1 MPPPL
6 RLLIDRAS
14 TPIGQIWVVCDEA
27 GALRAVDWDEY
38 EARMMR
44 LLRLH
49 YGEHGYALAPA
60 SDPFGRTT
68 ALQAYLRGDI
78 RAIDDLPVAT
88 AGTDFQREV
97 WRALRDI
104 PAGATTSYSKL
115 AERIGRPKA
124 VRAVGMANGA
134 NPIGVVVPCHRV
146 VGANASLTGYG
157 GGLERKQWLLDHE
170 RRHAPPSLS
179 QPQPD

>member
-6 RLLIDRAS
+6 RLLIDRAP
-14 TPIGQIWVVCDEA
+14 TPIGQVLVVCDEE
-27 GALRAVDWDEY
+27 GALRAVDWEDY
-38 EARMMR
+38 EARMLR

-49 YGEHGYALAPA
+49 YGEQGYTLAPA
-60 SDPFGRTT
+60 SDPFGRTS
-68 ALQAYLRGDI
+68 ALQAYLRGQVGI
-78 RAIDDLPVAT
+78 IDTLPVAT
-88 AGTDFQREV
+88 AGTPFQRAV

-104 PAGATTSYSKL
+104 PAGATTSYGKL
-115 AERIGRPKA
+115 AEQIGRPKA

-134 NPIGVVVPCHRV
+134 NPVGVVVPCHRV

-170 RRHAPPSLS
+170 RRHAAPRAE
-179 QPQPD
+179 

>member
-6 RLLIDRAS
+6 RLLMDRAP
-14 TPIGQIWVVCDEA
+14 TPIGLMLVVCDEA
-27 GALRAVDWDEY
+27 GCLRAVDWEEY
-38 EARMMR
+38 EPRMLR

-49 YGEHGYALAPA
+49 YGANGHVLEPA

-68 ALQAYLRGDI
+68 ALQTYLRGDVSI
-78 RAIDDLPVAT
+78 IDALPVAT
-88 AGTDFQREV
+88 AGTPFQREV
-97 WRALRDI
+97 WHALRDI
-104 PAGATTSYSKL
+104 PAGATTSYGHL
-115 AERIGRPKA
+115 AQRIGRPKA

-170 RRHAPPSLS
+170 RRHASRS
-179 QPQPD
+179 VA